1 MDGLFV
7 IDEGFGFLRRQFVVI
22 LAVIVSSV
30 ISCLFVVFTVLPWA
44 NPTGMLVGVDSP
56 VYYQWINYMHSVNA
70 DNALTFAFA
79 NDRTLF
85 LLLAYALSF
94 FASPSIVLQLVPAFL
109 IVLFGLV
116 SFFVLRLVCRVR
128 SVWVLGVLFVPF
140 SFQALGLIYSG
151 YFATMLALILVFG
164 YVVLFFRLLDR
175 WSALGFFSLL
185 AISVGVLFSH
195 SWTWFIF
202 MLSLLL
208 FLFLEWRVSTRG
220 SGSGRFKMMGVFVAS
235 TLAVGLLC
243 DFSRGLLSSVSS
255 SASTLGTAQSSLGLP
270 NFGFLLN
277 EMSNTVDFVLGGVFA
292 RMILLIL
299 AVVGLFVLL
308 RFKTEISRFLI
319 SWFFVG
325 CMSIL
330 FAAESFVFDRFLF
343 LMPWVIFCVLGLFY
357 IVQVFAGRVGRLR
370 FWFSLI
376 FLTVFFLGLLNFS
389 LSYIFNINIW

>member
-1 MDGLFV
+1 M
-7 IDEGFGFLRRQFVVI
+7 ITQFV
-22 LAVIVSSV
+22 S
-30 ISCLFVVFTVLPWA
+30 
-44 NPTGMLVGVDSP
+44 
-56 VYYQWINYMHSVNA
+56 
-70 DNALTFAFA
+70 AL
-79 NDRTLF
+79 
-85 LLLAYALSF
+85 
-94 FASPSIVLQLVPAFL
+94 L
-109 IVLFGLV
+109 IVMFGLV
-116 SFFVLRLVCRVR
+116 SFFVLRLVCRIR
-128 SVWVLGVLFVPF
+128 DIWVLGVLFVPF

-164 YVVLFFRLLDR
+164 YVVLFFRLLDH

-376 FLTVFFLGLLNFS
+376 FLTAFFLGLLNFS